1 MSFPTSARIYLWLMA
16 GAAGFAV
23 LGSLAVVML
32 AGDAWASQFVAQPGQ
47 AFVLAQLVALSVAA
61 QHFPLTRGP
70 KRKFDLSQA
79 VHLAIIL
86 LAGMPLAVLLTGVA
100 ELIGQGSYVLRR
112 DRVTGR
118 PRIGIN
124 AVIFNTSQIVVVTA
138 LAGIVW
144 DMVRAATA
152 GTDLHPFGIDLE
164 TLLGVP
170 AAAVTLYLGN
180 SVAVATMVG
189 LHGGRRPIAV
199 WRQGLRWSAILAAG
213 LLPLGALTAHIAAQS
228 PLAPLA
234 MVLPAALTY
243 VSLKRSVEAEAA
255 VRLRDDFLGVAAH
268 ELRTPITSLRGYAQ
282 LLVGTMEKGVALDE
296 AKLERSLKTIDR
308 QSAKLCG
315 LIDQLL
321 DLSRMQNNQL
331 TLERHAFDLTELA
344 REAAA
349 SLQGL
354 TPGFALSVHAA
365 GPVPVHAD
373 RLRLEQ
379 VLANLVTNA
388 VRHAGN
394 AGKGDQIVIEVLGPG
409 QQLEEDGFVST
420 GVTLAVRDYGAGIA
434 REYRERIFDRF
445 YQIGDDGKAGGLG
458 IGLFV
463 TREIVGLH
471 GGTIKVECPRS
482 GGTRFLITLDSPE
495 QCSMRAVTGSP
506 APVAQTATV

>member
-1 MSFPTSARIYLWLMA
+1 MSLPTSARIYLWLMA
-16 GAAGFAV
+16 GAAGFAT
-23 LGSLAVVML
+23 LGSLGVLAL
-32 AGDAWASQFVAQPGQ
+32 AGDSWASQIAAQPGL
-47 AFVLAQLVALSVAA
+47 AFALAQLVALSVAA
-61 QHFPLTRGP
+61 QHFPLARGP

-86 LAGMPLAVLLTGVA
+86 LAGMPQAVLLTGIA
-100 ELIGQGSYVLRR
+100 ELVGQGSYVLRR
-112 DRVTGR
+112 DRATGR

-124 AVIFNTSQIVVVTA
+124 AVVFNTSQIVVATA
-138 LAGIVW
+138 LAGIARAV
-144 DMVRAATA
+144 VGAATA
-152 GTDLHPFGIDLE
+152 GTDLHPFGVDLE
-164 TLLGVP
+164 TLLGVV
-170 AAAVTLYLGN
+170 AAGVTLYLGN
-180 SVAVATMVG
+180 SLAVATMVG

-228 PLAPLA
+228 SLAPLA
-234 MVLPAALTY
+234 MVLPAAVTY
-243 VSLKRSVEAEAA
+243 VSLKRSAEAEAA

-282 LLVGTMEKGVALDE
+282 LLVGNMEKGAALDE
-296 AKLERSLKTIDR
+296 AKLARSLKTIDR

-331 TLERHAFDLTELA
+331 KLERHSFDLTELA

-349 SLQGL
+349 SLQSL
-354 TPGFALSVHAA
+354 TPGFALEVHAA

-388 VRHAGN
+388 ARHSGN
-394 AGKGDQIVIEVLGPG
+394 AGKGDQIDIEVLGPG
-409 QQLEEDGFVST
+409 QRLDEDGYVSA
-420 GVTLAVRDYGAGIA
+420 GVTLAVRDHGVGIP
-434 REYRERIFDRF
+434 REYRDRIFDRF

-458 IGLFV
+458 IGLYV
-463 TREIVGLH
+463 TREIVELH
-471 GGTIKVECPRS
+471 GGKIQVECPRT
-482 GGTRFLITLDSPE
+482 GGTRFLVALQAPAASFA
-495 QCSMRAVTGSP
+495 RAATGM
-506 APVAQTATV
+506 AAAAVQTATV